1 MPAWATKTAQET
13 MQADVTAIK
22 TDVAAIKTDVAAL
35 KQQATPI
42 GAVKFHLARPAS
54 GGGYD
59 LTWHDPNDTVI
70 YGIAA
75 AYWSHTLIVRKDPA
89 AGESPSYPTSPT
101 DGVVV
106 VDSHIRNQYL
116 NTPFNDANGTSDS
129 RYRAFPYATN
139 GGYNDSAENQFDAGA
154 IWTFGYILDELDDNP
169 ATCITY
175 IEDNA
180 DFAPIGMD
188 WTLATPALD
197 WGSWKSWCEEY
208 FKPAM
213 LTFGGEIDYYLNP
226 DNLAE
231 KADGTASDIS
241 NTSYQGNAMNIVKP
255 IYCHIHR
262 SGSTIEVRFSNARQT
277 EDWFC
282 WTHMKSDG
290 TFAPFCAWPLFEG
303 SNINSVL
310 RSMATGAKPQNNTM
324 QAQEQK
330 SQEQVATATE
340 NPTED
345 KTEPTAPARMSWDEI
360 MADPEYNKQMQATIR
375 ARLKN
380 AGAAEET
387 LSKMAP
393 ALEVLARKHG
403 QDPANPDYDAL
414 AKAINDDDAYY
425 EDKALEMGVTVETA
439 KRLDQQNRDQAR
451 AQREEAR
458 NLEQQKIQQHFMK
471 MEQQAEALKKVFPNF
486 DLRKEMQN
494 PAFARMT
501 APGQGL
507 MSVEDAYRAVHR
519 KEIEAAQSQVI
530 AQRTAEK
537 MSNAIQA
544 GSRRPDENGTSG
556 QSASVTTFDYSKAS
570 KAQRDA
576 LKQQIRAAAAR
587 GEKLYPGR

>member
-1 MPAWATKTAQET
+1 MTQNKWYWLQLFAGE
-13 MQADVTAIK
+13 
-22 TDVAAIKTDVAAL
+22 
-35 KQQATPI
+35 
-42 GAVKFHLARPAS
+42 GAGAS
-54 GGGYD
+54 GGEG
-59 LTWHDPNDTVI
+59 
-70 YGIAA
+70 
-75 AYWSHTLIVRKDPA
+75 
-89 AGESPSYPTSPT
+89 
-101 DGVVV
+101 
-106 VDSHIRNQYL
+106 
-116 NTPFNDANGTSDS
+116 
-129 RYRAFPYATN
+129 
-139 GGYNDSAENQFDAGA
+139 
-154 IWTFGYILDELDDNP
+154 
-169 ATCITY
+169 
-175 IEDNA
+175 
-180 DFAPIGMD
+180 
-188 WTLATPALD
+188 
-197 WGSWKSWCEEY
+197 
-208 FKPAM
+208 
-213 LTFGGEIDYYLNP
+213 GGEGAVSG
-226 DNLAE
+226 DNNGLAAEDQRLLELGVPEE
-231 KADGTASDIS
+231 KLRKRAKRANAKLPEGAVRTA
-241 NTSYQGNAMNIVKP
+241 P
-255 IYCHIHR
+255 
-262 SGSTIEVRFSNARQT
+262 
-277 EDWFC
+277 
-282 WTHMKSDG
+282 
-290 TFAPFCAWPLFEG
+290 
-303 SNINSVL
+303 
-310 RSMATGAKPQNNTM
+310 M